1 MRLKVYPTVLKLV
14 SRTDGAF
21 LHYASAVLTD
31 INRTDRWIITQSPL
45 DQSSVEITTM
55 TQRAKIVD

>member
-1 MRLKVYPTVLKLV
+1 VYPTVLKLD

-31 INRTDRWIITQSPL
+31 INRTDGWIKAQSPL
-45 DQSSVEITTM
+45 DQTTVEITKM